1 MKEKQKN
8 ILKWA
13 MVVIYSLLSLY
24 TPLIYFPKSVKWF
37 DFLYSYVKFSEYSF
51 FTLIKY
57 EIIFATFM
65 LFFCFL
71 IKESCG
77 NMKTT
82 YIYLLNVVIPV
93 VGLLAQV
100 TEGLTL
106 FVLAAFV
113 LIFNYTIQT
122 ALNISIKISVA
133 KENKTEAEAS
143 E

>member
-24 TPLIYFPKSVKWF
+24 TTLMYFPKSVVWF
-37 DFLYSYVKFSEYSF
+37 DSLYDFVKFGEHSL
-51 FTLIKY
+51 FTLIIY

-65 LFFCFL
+65 LFLACLLKENNSSIKVLWIYFL
-71 IKESCG
+71 NIAIPIVG
-77 NMKTT
+77 FFALKTV
-82 YIYLLNVVIPV
+82 LSM
-93 VGLLAQV
+93 
-100 TEGLTL
+100 
-106 FVLAAFV
+106 FVLVAYAV
-113 LIFNYTIQT
+113 IVVYTIQT

>member
-1 MKEKQKN
+1 MNDKKN

-37 DFLYSYVKFSEYSF
+37 DFLYSYVKFSEYSLS
-51 FTLIKY
+51 TLIKY

-65 LFFCFL
+65 LFFGFL
-71 IKESCG
+71 IKESCS
-77 NMKTT
+77 NRKTI

-93 VGLLAQV
+93 VGLFTYTIEWLR
-100 TEGLTL
+100 L
-106 FVLAAFV
+106 FVLIAFV
-113 LIFNYTIQT
+113 LIVAYTIQT

>member
-24 TPLIYFPKSVKWF
+24 TPLIHFPESVAWF
-37 DFLYSYVKFSEYSF
+37 DFLCRLAKPSEYSF
-51 FTLIKY
+51 FTLIRY

-65 LFFCFL
+65 LFFGWL
-71 IKESCG
+71 IKKNNRNRKVLWIYFLNIAIPIVG
-77 NMKTT
+77 FFALKTV
-82 YIYLLNVVIPV
+82 LSM
-93 VGLLAQV
+93 
-100 TEGLTL
+100 
-106 FVLAAFV
+106 FVLVAYAV
-113 LIFNYTIQT
+113 IVVYTIQT